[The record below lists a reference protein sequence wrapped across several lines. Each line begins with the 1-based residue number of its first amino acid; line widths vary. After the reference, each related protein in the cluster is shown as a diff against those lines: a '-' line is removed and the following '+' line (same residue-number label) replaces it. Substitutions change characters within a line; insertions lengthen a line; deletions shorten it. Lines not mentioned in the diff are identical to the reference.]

1 MSYAQIYAYLLNYFL
16 YRHPHVLYRG
26 IPVRYIC
33 LCVNVFISS
42 VPSVPPAV
50 KGNKEVREK
59 SQGGGER
66 KREGESQWGSQG
78 EREGGGGIF
87 IISSLVTILRNVLVT
102 VYTVY
107 INLIGFYI
115 I

>member
-1 MSYAQIYAYLLNYFL
+1 M
-16 YRHPHVLYRG
+16 
-26 IPVRYIC
+26 RYIC

-59 SQGGGER
+59 SQGG
-66 KREGESQWGSQG
+66 
-78 EREGGGGIF
+78 ERERERGRASEGVREREREGGGIF